1 MDWEDYINLKNLF
14 GFQIIL
20 IISFIIAYNINFVNQ
35 KNNIYNINFDFF
47 GISKE
52 KAEYSDNFLY
62 IEQNLN
68 GKNFYE
74 VNNNMQKDIIVGID
88 FGGTNTGFSYIIGN
102 KIEDI
107 ILNKKFPSEFGL
119 SRKTLKGIHFSE
131 SSSISMM
138 NYRKNELDKVIYL
151 KGIKYILN
159 SKNYTIN
166 DNTCFIYPGYII
178 PELNIRN
185 ILTEYFLMLKNDIIN
200 KINLKQEIDNIEDKI
215 LWTISIPS
223 AWNEFEKQLFKNSI
237 INSGMKNN
245 KLIYESEASSE
256 FIYHQAENILKK
268 NNNFMLIDAGG
279 YFIDISINEFLDRY
293 GNINQILDS
302 KTYYLGINKIIEDI
316 LKILEDLF
324 GIAKFNYIKKN
335 NPGNW
340 IRILKDINR
349 AIENV
354 YCVDGIEIYEINGQ
368 FKNDKGY
375 YFYHYKNKKY
385 KIEYNEF
392 SVILPGNLIGNIILN
407 NINEIIFN
415 IDEIIKELNIKNIK
429 LKSIVITGGF
439 SENKIFQTEIEN
451 YFLKYKIHIEYLHS
465 YQTAI
470 SKGLILYSINN
481 MGKGQT
487 RRSPITIGIKNIK
500 KMEIIL
506 NKGDNIKNILCTKY
520 LKPISENQK
529 FIQLNIYSTS
539 EEILNKGDLEKYF
552 FGRLLLKINNKED
565 KIIQLTITY
574 DIILNF
580 YAFNNENGK
589 EIETEFQYF
598 Q

>member
-1 MDWEDYINLKNLF
+1 
-14 GFQIIL
+14 
-20 IISFIIAYNINFVNQ
+20 
-35 KNNIYNINFDFF
+35 
-47 GISKE
+47 
-52 KAEYSDNFLY
+52 
-62 IEQNLN
+62 
-68 GKNFYE
+68 
-74 VNNNMQKDIIVGID
+74 
-88 FGGTNTGFSYIIGN
+88 
-102 KIEDI
+102 
-107 ILNKKFPSEFGL
+107 
-119 SRKTLKGIHFSE
+119 
-131 SSSISMM
+131 
-138 NYRKNELDKVIYL
+138 
-151 KGIKYILN
+151 
-159 SKNYTIN
+159 
-166 DNTCFIYPGYII
+166 
-178 PELNIRN
+178 
-185 ILTEYFLMLKNDIIN
+185 
-200 KINLKQEIDNIEDKI
+200 
-215 LWTISIPS
+215 
-223 AWNEFEKQLFKNSI
+223 
-237 INSGMKNN
+237 
-245 KLIYESEASSE
+245 
-256 FIYHQAENILKK
+256 
-268 NNNFMLIDAGG
+268 MLIDAGG
-279 YFIDISINEFLDRY
+279 YFIDISINEFLDKY

-324 GIAKFNYIKKN
+324 GIAKINYIKKN

-340 IRILKDINR
+340 IRILKDINL

-354 YCVDGIEIYEINGQ
+354 YCVEGIEIYEINGQ

-375 YFYHYKNKKY
+375 SFYHYKNKKY

-407 NINEIIFN
+407 IINEIIFN
-415 IDEIIKELNIKNIK
+415 IDEIIKELNIKKIK
-429 LKSIVITGGF
+429 LKSIVIAGGF

-451 YFLKYKIHIEYLHS
+451 YFLKYKINIEYLHS

-470 SKGLILYSINN
+470 SKGSILYAIYN
-481 MGKGQT
+481 MGKEQI
-487 RRSPITIGIKNIK
+487 RRSLVTIGIKNIK

-506 NKGDNIKNILCTKY
+506 NKGDKIKNILCTKY